1 MNSIT
6 SVNEGYSLPYLNS
19 TRTPPS
25 MAQAAPLFAHR
36 TRASFHSDM
45 AIKMERH
52 PFISLFNF
60 LINV

>member
-19 TRTPPS
+19 TRTLPS
-25 MAQAAPLFAHR
+25 MAQAAPLFVHR
-36 TRASFHSDM
+36 FIGNM

-52 PFISLFNF
+52 QFISLFNF
-60 LINV
+60 LIKV